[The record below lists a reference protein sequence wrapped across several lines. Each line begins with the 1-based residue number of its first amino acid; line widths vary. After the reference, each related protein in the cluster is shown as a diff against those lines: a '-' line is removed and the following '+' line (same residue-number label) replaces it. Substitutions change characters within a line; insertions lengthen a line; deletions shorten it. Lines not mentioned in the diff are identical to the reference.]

1 MEQPTLSCYDAVI
14 VGGGLAGLV
23 AANRAVDLKLKIL
36 LLEAGSGDSYVC
48 NSRFTMGFFHVAFH
62 AVTLEPAELSAAITA
77 ATDGTADPALAAA
90 IAEHVGRATSW
101 LSEAGIRFI
110 KGGPLDWMN
119 RVLAPP
125 GVRRPGLHWQGR
137 GGDVLL
143 NRLTERLRRAGG
155 EIVYGARARR
165 VTMLDGRCVGLE
177 ASIGDEDRS
186 IGAGAVIIADGGF
199 QGNTDLV
206 RRYISPK
213 PEKLCMRNAGTGKGD
228 GLVMA
233 EEVGAK
239 LVGLDRFYGHV
250 QCQEALVSQDLW
262 PYPILDL
269 LTSAG
274 IVVDRSGRRFTD
286 EGLGGVATAN
296 AIAALDEP
304 DTAVVVFDDAIWNG
318 VGREYILPPNPNAVH
333 AGGTLISARSLTDL
347 AERVGLPGPDLEST
361 IARYNSFAAGG
372 TAVLDPPRSRR
383 ASTPQ
388 PIVRAP
394 FHAFRVCAG
403 LTYTMGGIAVDGGGR
418 VIDVSDRVIPG
429 LYAAGSTTGGLEG
442 GGPAGYTGGLSK
454 ALVLGLLAGESAA
467 TDKQNLAA

>member
-1 MEQPTLSCYDAVI
+1 MNHRTESHYDAVI

-23 AANRAVDLKLKIL
+23 AANRAVDLKLRVL
-36 LLEAGSGDSYVC
+36 LLEAGADESYAC

-62 AVTLEPAELSAAITA
+62 AVTRDPADLSTAIST

-90 IAEHVGRATSW
+90 IAGNVGRATSW

-110 KGGPLDWMN
+110 KGGALDWMN

-125 GVRRPGLHWQGR
+125 GVRRPGLHWKGR

-143 NRLTERLRRAGG
+143 NRLTERLRIAGG
-155 EIVYGARARR
+155 EIVRGARARHLKMR
-165 VTMLDGRCVGLE
+165 NGRCVGII
-177 ASIGDEDRS
+177 ADVGGDESS
-186 IGAGAVIIADGGF
+186 IGAGAVILADGGF
-199 QGNTDLV
+199 QGNADLV

-213 PEKLCMRNAGTGKGD
+213 PEKLCVRNAGTGMGD
-228 GLVMA
+228 GLAMA

-239 LVGLDRFYGHV
+239 LIGLNRFYGHV
-250 QCQEALVSQDLW
+250 QCREALVSQSLW

-274 IVVDRSGRRFTD
+274 IVVDHNGRRFAD
-286 EGLGGVATAN
+286 EGLGGVFMAN

-304 DTAVVVFDDAIWNG
+304 DTAVVIFDDAIWNG
-318 VGREYILPPNPNAVH
+318 VGREYILPPNPNAVD
-333 AGGTLISARSLTDL
+333 AGGTLISAPSLAGL
-347 AERVGLPGPDLEST
+347 ADKVGLPVPELET
-361 IARYNSFAAGG
+361 TVARYNAFAGGG
-372 TAVLDPPRSRR
+372 TAALYPPRSRR
-383 ASTPQ
+383 AGTPF
-388 PIVRAP
+388 PVVRAP
-394 FHAFRVCAG
+394 FHAFRLSAG
-403 LTYTMGGIAVDGGGR
+403 MTYTMGGIAVDEGAR
-418 VIDVSDRVIPG
+418 VIDPSNRVIPG

-467 TDKQNLAA
+467 RDKQSLAA